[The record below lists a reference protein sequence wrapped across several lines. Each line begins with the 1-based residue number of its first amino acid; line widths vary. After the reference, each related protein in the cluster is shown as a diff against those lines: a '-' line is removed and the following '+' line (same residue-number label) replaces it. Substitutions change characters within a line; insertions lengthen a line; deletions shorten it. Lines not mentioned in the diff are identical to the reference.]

1 MTDLREDI
9 DALKVRVREAE
20 RLISKIEE
28 RFPNWTAYRDL
39 LDCIDCEIHR
49 LKTEAQRI

>member
-1 MTDLREDI
+1 MNPEI
-9 DALKVRVREAE
+9 EALKERVKQAE
-20 RLISKIEE
+20 KMISEIEE

-49 LKTEAQRI
+49 LKAEAQRL